1 MINPVSKKNLVHFKR
16 GADDR
21 RNRKGRPA
29 RIPALDTL
37 LAEVLSHEK
46 NGETVA
52 RLILQALANK
62 ACRGDVRAAEV
73 LLERGYG
80 KVREEFTH
88 SVKGEVNHHLI
99 SQVEI
104 VKTFLHHG
112 NDNGSP
118 VTEAKDSRGEQS

>member
-1 MINPVSKKNLVHFKR
+1 MI
-16 GADDR
+16 G
-21 RNRKGRPA
+21 NRKGRPA

-80 KVREEFTH
+80 KVKQEFDHTT
-88 SVKGEVNHHLI
+88 KGEVNHHLI
-99 SQVEI
+99 TQIEI

-112 NDNGSP
+112 NGNGN
-118 VTEAKDSRGEQS
+118 TAAEAKDSRGEQS